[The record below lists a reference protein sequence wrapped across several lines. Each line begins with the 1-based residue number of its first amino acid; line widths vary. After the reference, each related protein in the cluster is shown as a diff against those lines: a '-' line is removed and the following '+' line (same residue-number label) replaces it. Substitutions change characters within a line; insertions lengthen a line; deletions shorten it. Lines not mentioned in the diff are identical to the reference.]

1 MAMLGALP
9 RVPVATSAKVG
20 YRTLNRIRIRQR
32 GHISSVIKEKVYM
45 SPNDQE
51 QPVIEAKQE
60 VVSEFVE
67 RIIVEC
73 KELSEKV
80 LKLFN
85 FVHSK
90 NIDKLNNLEIFLLS
104 EQLHRMQQYQVVLS
118 ARISLYVDKA

>member
-1 MAMLGALP
+1 
-9 RVPVATSAKVG
+9 
-20 YRTLNRIRIRQR
+20 
-32 GHISSVIKEKVYM
+32 M

-90 NIDKLNNLEIFLLS
+90 NIDKLNNLEIFLLN